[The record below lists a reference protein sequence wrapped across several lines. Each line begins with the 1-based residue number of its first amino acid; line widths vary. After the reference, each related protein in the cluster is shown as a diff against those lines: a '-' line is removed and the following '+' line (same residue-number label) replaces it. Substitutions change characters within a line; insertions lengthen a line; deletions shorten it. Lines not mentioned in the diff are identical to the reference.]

1 MYAINQ
7 LSRFNSCPREGH
19 LKDLIHVYGFLHKWP
34 NRRIVSGGL
43 DSPTFLNEINTIKV
57 KPPGNMKDYYRD
69 SEWYDLPNIPSPKG
83 KPVEV
88 NIFVDASHADD
99 KKDRKSVTG
108 YVIFIGDMPYKY
120 QSKRQKHVATS
131 TYSAEFVALKIAVE
145 EAISLKY
152 TLQSIG
158 VPLKGPIKIH
168 CDNEAVLT
176 SASTPGTELKR
187 KSVAVAYHA
196 VREAY
201 ALGVVEFY
209 KVDTVDN
216 IADVFTKPLNRLK
229 FFRHTNRF
237 LYKYQP
243 DTKDLKQHDEVGASQ
258 PASANQQRRIKNRIK
273 RLVKNH
279 RFRSILED

>member
-1 MYAINQ
+1 M
-7 LSRFNSCPREGH
+7 
-19 LKDLIHVYGFLHKWP
+19 
-34 NRRIVSGGL
+34 
-43 DSPTFLNEINTIKV
+43 
-57 KPPGNMKDYYRD
+57 
-69 SEWYDLPNIPSPKG
+69 
-83 KPVEV
+83 
-88 NIFVDASHADD
+88 
-99 KKDRKSVTG
+99 
-108 YVIFIGDMPYKY
+108 
-120 QSKRQKHVATS
+120 ATS

-158 VPLKGPIKIH
+158 VPLKVPIKIH
-168 CDNEAVLT
+168 CDNEAILT

-229 FFRHTNRF
+229 FFRHKNWV
-237 LYKYQP
+237 LYNYQP
-243 DTKDLKQHDEVGASQ
+243 DTTDLEQHDEVGVSQ
-258 PASANQQRRIKNRIK
+258 PASANQQRRIKNKIK

-279 RFRSILED
+279 RFRRISGD